1 MELIKDSMF
10 WLCGF
15 IHVQSLISKKGE
27 ARETGRTLA
36 NDATAKQRDK
46 YKAVKFCGE
55 DARTILRKG
64 AKGKLGDAYD
74 FISLVETP
82 VRTPFT
88 RRLYTLL
95 HEMDEVGRTLEPSPT
110 EIDKYCHHCKEF
122 FRVVAMCNSSLHIGA
137 YYLHVVCVHGPSL
150 IRRHGSLGKYM
161 NSNVEAHHK
170 LMNRFMDHTPG
181 GGAGGT

>member
-1 MELIKDSMF
+1 VELIKGSMF
-10 WLCGF
+10 WLCGL

-122 FRVVAMCNSSLHIGA
+122 FSCGGNVQQLTTHWSLLPPCGMCTRACTHQEAWESWQVHEFQCGGSSQT
-137 YYLHVVCVHGPSL
+137 Y
-150 IRRHGSLGKYM
+150 
-161 NSNVEAHHK
+161 E
-170 LMNRFMDHTPG
+170 
-181 GGAGGT
+181 